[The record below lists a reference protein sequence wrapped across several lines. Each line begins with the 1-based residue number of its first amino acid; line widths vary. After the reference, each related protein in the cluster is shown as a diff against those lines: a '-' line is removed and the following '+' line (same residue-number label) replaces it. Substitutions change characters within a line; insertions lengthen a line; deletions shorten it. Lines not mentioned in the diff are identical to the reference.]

1 MGGDGL
7 RYIDVDIHL
16 IPEPITDGTEDDAK
30 AMRKRKKDNTIQL
43 TMVPNGEK
51 GAMESYFAE
60 MGIDCKVEGQATPQ
74 RKLKKGMK
82 KKQNGNEQK
91 EAEEEED
98 GEDESSS
105 DEEYNIEEDEANF
118 ANDDDD
124 SSSGDD
130 DDDDDEEDDIDMAD
144 IRDVLEA
151 GKENAA
157 ECENQK

>member
-82 KKQNGNEQK
+82 KKQNGNENEQK
-91 EAEEEED
+91 EAEEDDEEED
-98 GEDESSS
+98 DDEPSS

-118 ANDDDD
+118 ANDDD
-124 SSSGDD
+124 SSSGND
-130 DDDDDEEDDIDMAD
+130 DDDDDEED
-144 IRDVLEA
+144 
-151 GKENAA
+151 
-157 ECENQK
+157 